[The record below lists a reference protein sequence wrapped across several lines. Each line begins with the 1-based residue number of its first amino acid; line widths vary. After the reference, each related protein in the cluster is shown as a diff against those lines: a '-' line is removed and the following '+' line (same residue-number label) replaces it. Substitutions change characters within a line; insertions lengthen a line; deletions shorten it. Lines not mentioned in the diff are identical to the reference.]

1 MPVLLWHGRALAAVL
16 VAAAVDTPAA
26 QQPPYGIVHASPR
39 DAARGNHLADELTKL
54 AALHR
59 SGDLEDDEFRAAKR
73 QLLAPTAAALP
84 FGQQVVSIR
93 DHGAVG
99 DSVHDDTDSI
109 QAAID
114 TATNRSAS
122 VFIPSGTYVITRPL
136 NVTAPVYGETAS
148 TSVIA
153 NHGDG
158 TDAFLVMTGY
168 HTEFRDFKVIGD
180 CDPTGPCRTRD
191 GIVLSINRSYMRF
204 TNVHTQ
210 FHGRHGLIQ
219 RASWATSWTNCK
231 FWYNRGLGIF
241 LDAIQ
246 GDPGVSNGV
255 SFFGCE
261 SRWNGGPV
269 ITGGCVEC
277 ENATHQHD
285 RGGVKIIGA
294 AMVQFVGGVY
304 ESNQPC
310 AHYPKSFDASPYEL
324 SSWGC
329 AVRPGGFVIDSP
341 YFATREV
348 TISVSHRHPVVGQGQ

>member
-1 MPVLLWHGRALAAVL
+1 MLL
-16 VAAAVDTPAA
+16 AAAVDTAA
-26 QQPPYGIVHASPR
+26 ATQPQHGIVHLAPPPR
-39 DAARGNHLADELTKL
+39 GAVGSHLADELRKL

-73 QLLAPTAAALP
+73 LLLAPTAAIALP

-99 DSVHDDTDSI
+99 DNVHDDTDSI

-114 TATNRSAS
+114 TATNHSAS
-122 VFIPSGTYVITRPL
+122 VFIPSGIYAITRPL

-180 CDPTGPCRTRD
+180 CDPEGPCRTRD
-191 GIVLSINRSYMRF
+191 GIVLDINRSYMRF
-204 TNVHTQ
+204 ANVHAQ

-255 SFFGCE
+255 SFLGCE

-277 ENATHQHD
+277 KNATHQDD

-310 AHYPKSFDASPYEL
+310 ASYCTPSPL
-324 SSWGC
+324 ML
-329 AVRPGGFVIDSP
+329 
-341 YFATREV
+341 
-348 TISVSHRHPVVGQGQ
+348 ISMR